1 MQGYNYVY
9 IDKSGKSKK
18 GQMEAV
24 DEARVI
30 QSLKNE
36 GLIPVSVEKQTALT
50 KRTEINISAPIKPRD
65 LSVFCRQIVSVLG
78 SGVSIVDALMML
90 GEQTENKRLREA
102 IKDTQVYVEKGES
115 LSASMKQHP
124 KEFPPILINMVEAGE
139 VTGSMENSFERMS
152 MHFEKA
158 AKLKALVKKAMVY
171 PVAVLC
177 VAIAVV
183 ILMLVKVIPQFMVMF
198 EGMDIELPDLTK
210 ALINASDFLQKQW
223 YLLLGGLA
231 IIIVAIRFY
240 KKTPNGAMVFSKI
253 ALKLPLFGKFIVK
266 SSAASFARTL
276 STLVSSGISM
286 VDAIEITGKTIK
298 NKVFQDAILKSK
310 EGIERGISL
319 SSQIEASG
327 VFPPMVYRMVRIGE
341 ETGNIEDML
350 TKVADYYEEEVE
362 IGTQTLTSAI
372 EPLIIV
378 ILACLVGVMI
388 FSIMGPMFTMYDNL
402 DTMYQ

>member
-139 VTGSMENSFERMS
+139 ATGSMENSFERMS

-158 AKLKALVKKAMVY
+158 AKLKALVKKATIY
-171 PVAVLC
+171 PAIVCLI
-177 VAIAVV
+177 AIAVCV
-183 ILMLVKVIPQFMVMF
+183 GMIIFVIPKFMLMF
-198 EGMDIELPDLTK
+198 EGMDIEMPTLTK
-210 ALINASDFLQKQW
+210 GLMAISDFVQAKW
-223 YLLLGGLA
+223 YLILMILSAVIASLT
-231 IIIVAIRFY
+231 IY
-240 KKTPNGAMVFSKI
+240 KRTPNGKMTFSRLAM
-253 ALKLPLFGKFIVK
+253 KLPLFGKFIIK
-266 SSAASFARTL
+266 GAAANFSRTL
-276 STLVSSGISM
+276 STLISSGISL
-286 VDAIEITGKTIK
+286 VDAVEIAGKTIK
-298 NKVFQDAILKSK
+298 NEVFRKAILDSK
-310 EGIERGISL
+310 EGIERGVSL
-319 SSQIEASG
+319 STQIEAAG
-327 VFPPMVYRMVRIGE
+327 VFPPMVYRMIRIGE
-341 ETGNIEDML
+341 ETGNTEEML
-350 TKVADYYEEEVE
+350 TKVAEYYEEEVE

-372 EPLIIV
+372 EPII
-378 ILACLVGVMI
+378 ILVLAVVVGIMI
-388 FSIMGPMFTMYDNL
+388 FSILGPMFTMYDNL
-402 DTMYQ
+402 DQLYK